1 MKLYHGELAAAIPVW
16 TISIQTDKS
25 VMLHTVS
32 DIFPECRGC
41 HAAFFLEGCG
51 KLCRILIAY
60 RIGDFRN
67 GKLRA
72 EQHLLR
78 FLDAVGFEVRIY
90 GRAVDVRK
98 VFLQRCR
105 RNAESFCKFRNSVVL
120 LNIGDHKVMNGFDQR
135 DALAVEVVFR
145 LIGHCAFRIRQKQEQ
160 FQHF

>member
-90 GRAVDVRK
+90 GRAVDCPKSFSSALSAQCRI
-98 VFLQRCR
+98 FLQVP
-105 RNAESFCKFRNSVVL
+105 E
-120 LNIGDHKVMNGFDQR
+120 
-135 DALAVEVVFR
+135 
-145 LIGHCAFRIRQKQEQ
+145 
-160 FQHF
+160 